1 MTFTKSLPLHSS
13 TRTAVSMNTDPQ
25 TGVRTQVLTTSRLEL
40 EWTGAELRI
49 RFVGTR
55 VLLDAYRQARPRFAR
70 ARGLG

>member
-40 EWTGAELRI
+40 EWTGAELRVK
-49 RFVGTR
+49 FVGSR
-55 VLLDAYRQARPRFAR
+55 VLLDAYRQARTRVVR
-70 ARGLG
+70 ARGQG